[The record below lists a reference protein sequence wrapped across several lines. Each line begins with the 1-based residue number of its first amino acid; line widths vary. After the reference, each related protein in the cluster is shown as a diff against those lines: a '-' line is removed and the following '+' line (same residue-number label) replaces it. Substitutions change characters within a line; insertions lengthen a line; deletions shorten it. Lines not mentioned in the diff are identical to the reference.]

1 VTGPEC
7 EIEAIEAALGDL
19 ARLFD
24 SPRVHERR
32 TQGSGVQLSRTG
44 LRCLTL
50 VDQLGPV
57 SVTKLATV
65 MDLSQATTS
74 RAIAALEA
82 DGLLARSADPGDGRV
97 TYCTTTASGR
107 RALQRVQKFMHGQ
120 LSLALDGMPP
130 ARRRDL
136 ASTLA
141 ELIQRL
147 QSVPA
152 HTTGQPVAGRE
163 ESTS

>member
-1 VTGPEC
+1 MIGC
-7 EIEAIEAALGDL
+7 GSEIEAIETALGDL

-32 TQGSGVQLSRTG
+32 VLGSGVQLSRTG

-65 MDLSQATTS
+65 MDLSQATAS

-82 DGLLARSADPGDGRV
+82 EGLLARSADPGDGRV

-107 RALQRVQKFMHGQ
+107 RALQRVQRFMHGQ
-120 LSLALDGMPP
+120 LGLALEGMP
-130 ARRRDL
+130 ADRRRDL
-136 ASTLA
+136 ASTLS

-152 HTTGQPVAGRE
+152 HDTGQPAAGRE
-163 ESTS
+163 ETTS

>member
-1 VTGPEC
+1 MTGPDG

-19 ARLFD
+19 ARLFG
-24 SPRVHERR
+24 SARVHERR
-32 TQGSGVQLSRTG
+32 VQGSGVQLSRTG

-65 MDLSQATTS
+65 MDLSQATAS

-82 DGLLARSADPGDGRV
+82 EGLLARSADPGDGRV
-97 TYCTTTASGR
+97 TYCTTTPAGR
-107 RALQRVQKFMHGQ
+107 RSLQRVQKFMHGQ
-120 LSLALDGMPP
+120 LSLALDGMPTS
-130 ARRRDL
+130 RRRDL

-152 HTTGQPVAGRE
+152 HHTGQPLAGRE

>member
-1 VTGPEC
+1 MTGPEQ

-19 ARLFD
+19 SRLFA

-32 TQGSGVQLSRTG
+32 TQGSGVRLSRTG

-65 MDLSQATTS
+65 MDLSQATAS
-74 RAIAALEA
+74 RAIASLEA
-82 DGLLARSADPGDGRV
+82 EGLLARSADPGDGRV
-97 TYCTTTASGR
+97 TYCTTTPAGR
-107 RALQRVQKFMHGQ
+107 RSLQRVQKFMHGQ
-120 LSLALDGMPP
+120 LSLALDGMPMT
-130 ARRRDL
+130 RRRDL
-136 ASTLA
+136 ASTLV
-141 ELIQRL
+141 ELVRRL

-152 HTTGQPVAGRE
+152 HNTGQLAAGRE